1 VKWSVRVATESS
13 KERRQL
19 AVLIRDARHHAPT
32 GTGRRM
38 TQGELGL
45 RIGYSQANIQKI
57 EAADIGIDPQRVEA
71 VIAATGVDRS
81 TAERMR
87 ELARYAAVG
96 IPYADTRA
104 PVPGYAHRYIEAEG
118 EAREILTWHE
128 LRLPGPLQ
136 SEHVMLS
143 QFSSANA
150 IDVAPF
156 VRERMRRKAIF
167 GQPQL
172 RRYGCVLA
180 EEALHRVHATF
191 GREVMLD
198 QIDQLLRLNDPADAK
213 AEADD
218 RTAIQILPATTPI
231 AHLPVDFSIVTFAD
245 EGRGFVYVEHVA
257 GGHYPKSKESLAKA
271 RNAWDE
277 LHDAALDRQ
286 PTNDF
291 LRKLRDGH
299 ASG

>member
-1 VKWSVRVATESS
+1 MATDSS

-19 AVLIRDARHHAPT
+19 AALIREARHQART
-32 GTGRRM
+32 DNGRRM

-45 RIGYSQANIQKI
+45 LIGYSQANIQKI
-57 EAADIGIDPQRVEA
+57 EAADIGIDPDRVAA
-71 VIAATGVDRS
+71 VILATGVDHG

-96 IPYADTRA
+96 MPYADTRA
-104 PVPGYAHRYIEAEG
+104 PVPSYAHRYIEAEG

-143 QFSSANA
+143 QFRSANA

-156 VRERMRRKAIF
+156 VRDRMRRKAIF
-167 GQPQL
+167 SQPQL
-172 RRYGCVLA
+172 ERYGCVLA

-198 QIDQLLRLNDPADAK
+198 QIDQLLRLNDPSGRK
-213 AEADD
+213 SEADS
-218 RTAIQILPATTPI
+218 RTAIHILLATTPI
-231 AHLPVDFSIVTFAD
+231 THLPVDFSIVTFGD
-245 EGRGFVYVEHVA
+245 GDRGFVYVEHVA

-277 LHDAALDRQ
+277 LHTAALDRQ

-291 LRKLRDGH
+291 LRKLRDDH